1 MITKLERQVSLDT
14 SGKSNLSC
22 GLGLD
27 SSDWF
32 KGSVAILVFRIPVG
46 LWLSAEKHVSFANFM
61 TNKELDY
68 DLCWVFIVLLLSCI
82 FRLLKQ

>member
-27 SSDWF
+27 SSD
-32 KGSVAILVFRIPVG
+32 
-46 LWLSAEKHVSFANFM
+46 
-61 TNKELDY
+61 
-68 DLCWVFIVLLLSCI
+68 
-82 FRLLKQ
+82 